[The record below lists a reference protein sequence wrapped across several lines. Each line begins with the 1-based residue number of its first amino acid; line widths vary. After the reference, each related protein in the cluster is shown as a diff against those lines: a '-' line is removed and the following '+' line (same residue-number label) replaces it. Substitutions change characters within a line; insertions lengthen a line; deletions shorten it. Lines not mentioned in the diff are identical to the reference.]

1 MSAGNRRVFFY
12 FGAKSHFLF
21 LFFIFMRKVV
31 AKGHLCKSLQIV
43 DCGEGMPRFYI
54 RSGDE
59 AAVAA
64 AAVALHV
71 VLFVALVVLVAGLA
85 HAREA
90 VREAAGAVSAGD
102 AGI

>member
-1 MSAGNRRVFFY
+1 
-12 FGAKSHFLF
+12 
-21 LFFIFMRKVV
+21 MRKVV
-31 AKGHLCKSLQIV
+31 AKGHLRKLLPIG

-64 AAVALHV
+64 AAVVLHV

-90 VREAAGAVSAGD
+90 VREAAGAVGAGD

>member
-1 MSAGNRRVFFY
+1 
-12 FGAKSHFLF
+12 
-21 LFFIFMRKVV
+21 
-31 AKGHLCKSLQIV
+31 
-43 DCGEGMPRFYI
+43 MPRFYI

-85 HAREA
+85 HARGA
-90 VREAAGAVSAGD
+90 VRETVVAVGAGD
-102 AGI
+102 AVNRGTRVYKVRVAGVFKDDAAR

>member
-1 MSAGNRRVFFY
+1 
-12 FGAKSHFLF
+12 
-21 LFFIFMRKVV
+21 MRKVV
-31 AKGHLCKSLQIV
+31 AKGRLCKSLQIG

-90 VREAAGAVSAGD
+90 VREAVGAVGAGG
-102 AGI
+102 ASI